1 MKQILLTIAFL
12 SLLNLIQGQSLN
24 SAKMDQ
30 EILKIESKVIEWR
43 HDLHQN
49 PELGNREFRTS
60 EIIAKHL
67 TSLGIDVKTEV
78 AKTGV
83 VGVLKGGKP
92 GPVIA

>member
-1 MKQILLTIAFL
+1 MKQILLTITFL

-60 EIIAKHL
+60 EIIAK
-67 TSLGIDVKTEV
+67 
-78 AKTGV
+78 
-83 VGVLKGGKP
+83 
-92 GPVIA
+92 